1 MSTIIT
7 IATTKGGA
15 GKTTIAELL
24 LGATASAG
32 HRVAAIDAD
41 LNHSLTDWVT
51 HFNRYP
57 VTVRHE
63 LDEGKIIPIVES
75 LRDDHDLI
83 IIDTAGAATQATVFA
98 IGCADL
104 VLIPCQLSSADVV
117 EATKTSQLVQSAATM
132 SRQDIPARVVL
143 TDYQPNTVIA
153 GHVEQELAACDL
165 ETLPTKLNRLVAFK
179 EMTFSGEVPMSGG
192 AGALV
197 QNFLADVGA
206 LVTLPKSPM
215 SLAS

>member
-24 LGATASAG
+24 LGATSSAG

-51 HFNRYP
+51 HYNQYP
-57 VTVRHE
+57 VTVRNE
-63 LDEGKIIPIVES
+63 LDERKIIPTVES
-75 LRDDHDLI
+75 LRDQHDLI

-104 VLIPCQLSSADVV
+104 VLIPCQLSSADVI
-117 EATKTSQLVQSAATM
+117 EATKTRQLVQSAATM

-153 GHVEQELAACDL
+153 GHVEQELAACEL
-165 ETLPTKLNRLVAFK
+165 EILPTKLTRLVAFK
-179 EMTFSGEVPMSGG
+179 EMTFSGEVPMTGG

-197 QNFLADVGA
+197 QSLLVDVGA
-206 LVTLPKSPM
+206 LVELPGSSMP
-215 SLAS
+215 LAS